1 MTFNSWDWRK
11 SRRKNFK
18 TISKKR
24 IKNL

>member
-1 MTFNSWDWRK
+1 MTFSSWDWRK
-11 SRRKNFK
+11 SSRKNFK